1 MRVFETKAR
10 LNSDFHPK
18 RMQLLKGTWKIVGQP
33 KSVHKEKRKYFGKK

>member
-18 RMQLLKGTWKIVGQP
+18 RMQLLKGYMESCGAT
-33 KSVHKEKRKYFGKK
+33 KERT